1 MGAICFIC
9 AKYLAGDVKGSLDL
23 QMKYLPLIRALFCE
37 VNPIPVKKALN
48 LMGMEVGPMRMPLTE
63 MEEAHAQVLLA
74 ELKKVGI
81 VK

>member
-1 MGAICFIC
+1 
-9 AKYLAGDVKGSLDL
+9 
-23 QMKYLPLIRALFCE
+23 MKYLGVIRALFCE

-63 MEEAHAQVLLA
+63 MEEAHAKVLY
-74 ELKKVGI
+74 EEMKKVGL